1 MKLFYAQ
8 TSPFVR
14 KVMVVAHEL
23 GIADRIDQRVSGA
36 HPVDRVA
43 DVVELNPLGKIPL
56 LVTDEGEVIY
66 DSAVIC
72 DYLNSQC
79 SGNIIPNDRKTR
91 WEALTLQSLG
101 NGMLDASMLA
111 RYEVLARPE
120 DKVWQVW
127 VDSQLA
133 KVHSGADFIE
143 SKAGSFGDRVDI
155 GTITLACTYGY
166 LDFRFPDLNWRDGR
180 PATTAWYEAFLKRP
194 SMKST
199 MPPM

>member
-23 GIADRIDQRVSGA
+23 GIADRIEQRVSGA
-36 HPVDRVA
+36 HPIDRVT

-56 LVTDEGEVIY
+56 LITDDGSVIY

-72 DYLNSQC
+72 EYLNSQC
-79 SGNIIPNDRKTR
+79 SGDIIPNEGEKR

-111 RYEVLARPE
+111 RYEVVTRPE
-120 DKVWQVW
+120 EKVWQVW
-127 VDSQLA
+127 IESQLA
-133 KVHSGADFIE
+133 KVRSGADLIE
-143 SKAGSFGDRVDI
+143 TKAKGFGDRVDI
-155 GTITLACTYGY
+155 GTITLACAFGY
-166 LDFRFPDLNWRDGR
+166 LDFRFPDFNWRNGR
-180 PATTAWYEAFLKRP
+180 PLAKAWYEMFLQRP
-194 SMKST
+194 SMLST
-199 MPPM
+199 LPPM

>member
-14 KVMVVAHEL
+14 KILVVAHEL
-23 GIADRIDQRVSGA
+23 GIVDRIEKRVSGA

-56 LVTDEGEVIY
+56 LISDEGEVLY

-79 SGNIIPNDRKTR
+79 SGSIIPRNGKDR
-91 WEALTLQSLG
+91 WQALTLQSLG
-101 NGMLDASMLA
+101 NGMLDAAMLA
-111 RYEVLARPE
+111 RYEVVTRPQE
-120 DKVWQVW
+120 KVWDVW
-127 VDSQLA
+127 IDSQLA

-143 SKAGSFGDRVDI
+143 PKAGSFRDRVDI

-166 LDFRFPDLNWRDGR
+166 LDFRFPNLDWRAKR
-180 PATTAWYEAFLKRP
+180 PATTAWYEAFLQRS
-194 SMKST
+194 SMQST
-199 MPPM
+199 MPPA